1 MISEKHIK
9 RINKVIK
16 DMVFDFKG
24 DILTYGGNIEI
35 QYQFVI
41 TGQRKM
47 ISVGEY
53 YDYLEVSVEIVG
65 ANDRAMLI
73 FSVFQKLNANVTKD
87 YIFQNK
93 LVRSI
98 SDELQYFFGGDYV
111 RVNIMEVKFSEELQE
126 EIDSIN
132 LENNK

>member
-1 MISEKHIK
+1 MISEKHIE

-24 DILTYGGNIEI
+24 DILTYGGIIEI

-65 ANDRAMLI
+65 ANDRAILI
-73 FSVFQKLNANVTKD
+73 FSVFEKLNANVTKD

-93 LVRSI
+93 LVNSI

-111 RVNIMEVKFSEELQE
+111 RVNIMGVKFSEELKE
-126 EIDSIN
+126 KIDSVN
-132 LENNK
+132 LDNNK

>member
-65 ANDRAMLI
+65 ANNRAMLI

>member
-1 MISEKHIK
+1 MISEKHIEK
-9 RINKVIK
+9 INKVIK

-24 DILTYGGNIEI
+24 DILTYGGIIEI

-65 ANDRAMLI
+65 ANDKAILI

>member
-1 MISEKHIK
+1 MISEKHIE

-24 DILTYGGNIEI
+24 DILTYGGIIEI

-53 YDYLEVSVEIVG
+53 HDYLEVSVKIVG
-65 ANDRAMLI
+65 GNDKAILI
-73 FSVFQKLNANVTKD
+73 FSVFQEFNANVTKD

-126 EIDSIN
+126 EIEVTITK
-132 LENNK
+132 LQK